1 MTAASTDAGRIEAAD
16 TGIKVV
22 VVEDDE
28 VERCCHELG
37 RLAVINEFVY
47 NSGRFSYVETK
58 TAFPRLPTNCRLFLD
73 VCGSVQ
79 RLHRERRSSR
89 CCGSSGVTRGC
100 WPTASRGSRGGWGSS
115 STAAQGS
122 GGARP
127 VLVGFMGRDFN
138 QRTRPQHPTRVHRF
152 EGIGKGKFVDKFVP
166 MIIFVCTGV
175 QTDGTL
181 AHDCSGPQGKDSR
194 AGRSFGRPG

>member
-1 MTAASTDAGRIEAAD
+1 MSGNLIGVMTAASTDAGRIEAAD

-79 RLHRERRSSR
+79 TTPGDEAPGAAGVPALREGAGRRRAATREVDGARLPPRRKAVGEQDQSLLGLWAETLTRERDPNTPPVSI
-89 CCGSSGVTRGC
+89 
-100 WPTASRGSRGGWGSS
+100 ASK
-115 STAAQGS
+115 
-122 GGARP
+122 
-127 VLVGFMGRDFN
+127 
-138 QRTRPQHPTRVHRF
+138 
-152 EGIGKGKFVDKFVP
+152 E
-166 MIIFVCTGV
+166 
-175 QTDGTL
+175 
-181 AHDCSGPQGKDSR
+181 
-194 AGRSFGRPG
+194 

>member
-1 MTAASTDAGRIEAAD
+1 MSGNLIGVMTAASTDAGRIEAAD

-79 RLHRERRSSR
+79 RLHRETKLQVLREFRRYAR
-89 CCGSSGVTRGC
+89 VLADGEPRLERWMGLVFHRG
-100 WPTASRGSRGGWGSS
+100 ARQWGSKTS
-115 STAAQGS
+115 PCWVYGYENQSMLPLSLYAAANTSQ
-122 GGARP
+122 
-127 VLVGFMGRDFN
+127 
-138 QRTRPQHPTRVHRF
+138 
-152 EGIGKGKFVDKFVP
+152 
-166 MIIFVCTGV
+166 
-175 QTDGTL
+175 
-181 AHDCSGPQGKDSR
+181 
-194 AGRSFGRPG
+194 